1 MNTML
6 GMVLVLG
13 VMIMVHEW
21 GHYIIARLFKVRV
34 DVFSVGFGPRL
45 FGIKRGATDWRL
57 SAIPLGGYVRMAG
70 QDLSEVDSNEVAP
83 TGAADELMSKPRW
96 QRALISFAGP
106 AVNLV
111 FPLFLLGGFFAIVG
125 IPYSAYMDHALQVV
139 AMPANSPVTETS
151 LLPGDHVVSINGVPS
166 PSWGAAEKIL
176 HQVAPDAKLQVEV
189 ERGGSQRSVEVD
201 LKDPVKEEHPFGL
214 LPIRP
219 ILDDVEP
226 GKPAAR
232 AGIREGDLITAVD
245 GKNVAVW
252 EEFKE
257 RIQASNGKA
266 LQLDLI
272 RNGKLV
278 HVAVTPALTKTESGQ
293 SLYQLGVLPKDEVA
307 YRKVSLIEGAKEAKN
322 YTALYIERTVGVVGS
337 LVVGKISVRQLQ
349 SVVGISRAAGQAV
362 SRGPLSV
369 ILLMSFMSVNLGI
382 LNLLPIPILDGGN
395 ILLLAL
401 EGIRRRDFSLGF
413 KERFVQVGLVFLL
426 VLFAIVMYNDVARLL
441 PFHS

>member
-1 MNTML
+1 
-6 GMVLVLG
+6 
-13 VMIMVHEW
+13 
-21 GHYIIARLFKVRV
+21 
-34 DVFSVGFGPRL
+34 
-45 FGIKRGATDWRL
+45 
-57 SAIPLGGYVRMAG
+57 MAG
-70 QDLSEVDSNEVAP
+70 QDLSEVDSNDVAP
-83 TGAADELMSKPRW
+83 TGLPDELMSKPRW

-111 FPLFLLGGFFAIVG
+111 FPIFLLGAFFAIAG
-125 IPYSAYMDHALQVV
+125 IPYSAYLDQPVQVV
-139 AMPANSPVTETS
+139 AIPSNAPATETS
-151 LLPGDHVVSINGVPS
+151 LLPGDHVLSINGTPT

-176 HQVAPDAKLQVEV
+176 HQVAPDAKLQVVV

-201 LKDPVKEEHPFGL
+201 LKDPVKEEHPLGL

-245 GKNVAVW
+245 GEKLAVW

-257 RIQASNGKA
+257 RIQGSNGKP

-272 RNGKLV
+272 RNGKPV

-293 SLYQLGVLPKDEVA
+293 SVYQLGVLPKDDPA
-307 YRKVSLIEGAKEAKN
+307 YRKVSVLEGIKEAKN
-322 YTALYIERTVGVVGS
+322 YTVLYIDRTIGVVGS

-362 SRGPLSV
+362 SHGPLSV
-369 ILLMSFMSVNLGI
+369 ILLMAFMSVNLGI

-395 ILLLAL
+395 ILLLTM